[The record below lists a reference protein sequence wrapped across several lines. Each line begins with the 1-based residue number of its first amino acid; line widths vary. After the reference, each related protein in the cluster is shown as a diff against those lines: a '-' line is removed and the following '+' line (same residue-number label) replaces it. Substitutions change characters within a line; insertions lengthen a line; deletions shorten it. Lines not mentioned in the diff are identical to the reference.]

1 MSQITEIIFSLI
13 LNFQKIII
21 KTKCL
26 KNTAFH
32 HKYYIYLFEVPSFT
46 KNRNRKTTYTITGK
60 IYIEKPNNSS
70 RL

>member
-32 HKYYIYLFEVPSFT
+32 HKYYIYLFEAPSFT
-46 KNRNRKTTYTITGK
+46 QKQEQENNIYNHRENIYRKT
-60 IYIEKPNNSS
+60 
-70 RL
+70 